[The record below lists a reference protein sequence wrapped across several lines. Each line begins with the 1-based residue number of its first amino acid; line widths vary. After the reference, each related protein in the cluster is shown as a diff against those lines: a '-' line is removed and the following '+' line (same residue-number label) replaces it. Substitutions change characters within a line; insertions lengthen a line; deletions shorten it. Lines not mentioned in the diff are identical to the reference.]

1 MSPILSAFN
10 TAPKHKI
17 GVISKVNFIKDSVM
31 SDSEK
36 IMRNDPEYLASIL
49 KKMGVT
55 SLKNFTYNID
65 SGLDFARSML
75 NKMIE
80 NGLAV
85 KKKVG
90 CSVFYCHIDNKKL
103 LKKGLYE
110 KKHST

>member
-10 TAPKHKI
+10 TAPKQKI
-17 GVISKVNFIKDSVM
+17 GTISKVNFIKDSIM

-36 IMRNDPEYLASIL
+36 IMRNDPEYLSSIL
-49 KKMGVT
+49 KKIGVT
-55 SLKNFTYNID
+55 SLNDFTYNID

-80 NGLAV
+80 SGFAV

-90 CSVFYCHIDNKKL
+90 SSVFYCHVDNEHI
-103 LKKGLYE
+103 LKKRF
-110 KKHST
+110 K

>member
-17 GVISKVNFIKDSVM
+17 GEISKVNFIKDSIM

-80 NGLAV
+80 DGLAV

-90 CSVFYCHIDNKKL
+90 SSVFYCHIDNKHI
-103 LKKGLYE
+103 LKKRF
-110 KKHST
+110 K